1 MGTLPV
7 WDFGTRKAKQL
18 MTGSGPG
25 PAQTAAAAGAASG
38 PGSTAVAANAAA
50 VAAAAAMGG
59 TLRSGDALK
68 SAVVER
74 YVTGSG
80 MGTLGSGAL
89 SGGLSGTL
97 SGGLSG
103 GLSAAG
109 SLRPGELGPAAAAGV
124 AQAGVLEYP
133 GGWVGGEGRME
144 TLHVLCKS
152 TDI

>member
-1 MGTLPV
+1 V
-7 WDFGTRKAKQL
+7 
-18 MTGSGPG
+18 
-25 PAQTAAAAGAASG
+25 
-38 PGSTAVAANAAA
+38 
-50 VAAAAAMGG
+50 AAAAMGG

-80 MGTLGSGAL
+80 MGTMGSGALSGGLSGTLSGGL

-124 AQAGVLEYP
+124 GAPDFSGGCRKIVVCKPVMYMAGSAGACCCCLRGP
-133 GGWVGGEGRME
+133 GRASR
-144 TLHVLCKS
+144 LCRWQHAYCLYA
-152 TDI
+152 